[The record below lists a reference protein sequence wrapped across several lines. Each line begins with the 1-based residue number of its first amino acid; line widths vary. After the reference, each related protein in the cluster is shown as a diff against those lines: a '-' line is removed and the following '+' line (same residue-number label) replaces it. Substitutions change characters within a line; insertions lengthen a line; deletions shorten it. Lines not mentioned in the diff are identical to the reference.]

1 MFLNC
6 WTGSS
11 TRKRMGRINDLL
23 RFTFKD
29 LVSDGWRT
37 LITVT
42 NLLVFLSCY
51 FTMEAFAEAAYK
63 FGNQPTDR
71 SALLIVSRNVFDP
84 SESVVTD
91 KDFQPARELM
101 PTLVKSVTPL
111 MFKIIQANTSLLQL
125 RAATLED
132 MQSVHSLTLVSGE
145 WPTGANDIVIG
156 EGAIT
161 STGWTIGNVVHIYGS
176 DFRIS
181 GIVRAPGT
189 KFSSIWMRLDEAEA
203 LFNVYGVYQFAW
215 IQLQPEVDGEAVRTQ
230 LQNDA
235 RLSDR
240 FDVYFVDNLYEEYTK
255 AVSDLKGLSS
265 VLVLL
270 ALSAVMLG
278 TYCNIFLILTE
289 RSREITIL
297 RAVGYQSGAI
307 RGLITF
313 RTLLQIGLA
322 YLLAWGLTSLLLRWF
337 NHINPLSLH
346 SIPLP
351 VSISA
356 FALLLGAVLSLIFGW
371 VGVWIPTRHLRHR
384 SVASFIQK

>member
-1 MFLNC
+1 M
-6 WTGSS
+6 GSS
-11 TRKRMGRINDLL
+11 IKRQMGRISDLL

-42 NLLVFLSCY
+42 NLLVFLICY
-51 FTMEAFAEAAYK
+51 FAMEAFAEAAYK

-91 KDFQPARELM
+91 EEFQPARELM
-101 PTLVKSVTPL
+101 PAYVKSVTPL

-125 RAATLED
+125 RAASLED
-132 MQSVHSLTLVSGE
+132 MQTVHSLSLVSGE
-145 WPTGANDIVIG
+145 WPTGGGDIVIG
-156 EGAIT
+156 EGAL
-161 STGWTIGNVVHIYGS
+161 SGTGWTVGSTVRIYGS

-189 KFSSIWMRLDEAEA
+189 KFSSIWMRLDQAEI
-203 LFNVYGVYQFAW
+203 LFNLQGVYQFAW
-215 IQLQPEVDGEAVRTQ
+215 IQLQPTADAEAVRMQ
-230 LQNDA
+230 LQNDP
-235 RLSDR
+235 RLADR
-240 FDVYFVDNLYEEYTK
+240 FDVYFVDNLYQEYTK

-265 VLVLL
+265 MLVLL

-297 RAVGYQSGAI
+297 RAVGFQSGAI
-307 RGLITF
+307 RGLIIL
-313 RTLLQIGLA
+313 RTLLQIAVA
-322 YLLAWGLTSLLLRWF
+322 YLLAWRLTALLLTWF
-337 NHINPLSLH
+337 NRINPLSLH

-356 FALLLGAVLSLIFGW
+356 FGLLLGAVLALIFGW
-371 VGVWIPTRHLRHR
+371 VGVWLPTRHLRRR

>member
-1 MFLNC
+1 
-6 WTGSS
+6 
-11 TRKRMGRINDLL
+11 MGRISDLL

-51 FTMEAFAEAAYK
+51 FAMEAFAEAAYK

-91 KDFQPARELM
+91 EEFQPARELM
-101 PTLVKSVTPL
+101 PVYVKSVTPL

-125 RAATLED
+125 RAASLED
-132 MQSVHSLTLVSGE
+132 MQTVHSLSLVLGD
-145 WPTGANDIVIG
+145 WPTGAGDILIG
-156 EGAIT
+156 EGAL
-161 STGWTIGNVVHIYGS
+161 SGTGWTVGSTVRIYGS

-189 KFSSIWMRLDEAEA
+189 KFSSIWMRLDQAEN
-203 LFNVYGVYQFAW
+203 LFNLQGVYQFAW
-215 IQLQPEVDGEAVRTQ
+215 IQLQPTADAEAVRMQ
-230 LQNDA
+230 LQNDP
-235 RLSDR
+235 RLTDR
-240 FDVYFVDNLYEEYTK
+240 FDVYFVDNLYQEYTK

-265 VLVLL
+265 MLVLL

-297 RAVGYQSGAI
+297 RAVGFQSGAI
-307 RGLITF
+307 RGLIIL
-313 RTLLQIGLA
+313 RTLLQIAVA
-322 YLLAWGLTSLLLRWF
+322 YLLAWGLTALLLTWF
-337 NHINPLSLH
+337 NRINPLSLH

-356 FALLLGAVLSLIFGW
+356 FGLLLGAVLALIFGW
-371 VGVWIPTRHLRHR
+371 VGVWLPTRHLRRR

>member
-1 MFLNC
+1 
-6 WTGSS
+6 
-11 TRKRMGRINDLL
+11 MGRISDLL

-51 FTMEAFAEAAYK
+51 FAMEAFAEAAYK

-91 KDFQPARELM
+91 EEFQPARELM
-101 PTLVKSVTPL
+101 PVYVKSVTPL

-125 RAATLED
+125 RAASLED
-132 MQSVHSLTLVSGE
+132 MQTVHSLSLVLGD
-145 WPTGANDIVIG
+145 WPTGAGDILIG
-156 EGAIT
+156 EGAL
-161 STGWTIGNVVHIYGS
+161 SGTGWTVGSTVRIYGS

-189 KFSSIWMRLDEAEA
+189 KFSSIWMRLDQAEN
-203 LFNVYGVYQFAW
+203 LFNLQGVYQFAW
-215 IQLQPEVDGEAVRTQ
+215 IQLQPTADAEAVRMQ
-230 LQNDA
+230 LQNDP
-235 RLSDR
+235 RLTDR
-240 FDVYFVDNLYEEYTK
+240 FDVYFVDNLYQEYTK

-265 VLVLL
+265 MLVLL

-297 RAVGYQSGAI
+297 RAVGFQSGAI
-307 RGLITF
+307 RGLIIL
-313 RTLLQIGLA
+313 RTLLQIAVA
-322 YLLAWGLTSLLLRWF
+322 YLLAWGLTALLLNWF
-337 NHINPLSLH
+337 NRINPLSLH

-356 FALLLGAVLSLIFGW
+356 FGLLLGAVLALIFGW
-371 VGVWIPTRHLRHR
+371 VGVWLPTRHLRRR

>member
-1 MFLNC
+1 
-6 WTGSS
+6 
-11 TRKRMGRINDLL
+11 MGRISDLL

-42 NLLVFLSCY
+42 NLLVFLCCY
-51 FTMEAFAEAAYK
+51 FAMEAFAEAAYK

-84 SESVVTD
+84 SESLVTD
-91 KDFQPARELM
+91 EEFQPARELM
-101 PTLVKSVTPL
+101 PAYVKSVTPL

-125 RAATLED
+125 RAASLED
-132 MQSVHSLTLVSGE
+132 MQTVHSLSLVSGE
-145 WPTGANDIVIG
+145 WPTGGDDIVIG
-156 EGAIT
+156 EGAL
-161 STGWTIGNVVHIYGS
+161 SGTGWTVGSTVRIYGS

-189 KFSSIWMRLDEAEA
+189 KFSSIWMRLDQAEN
-203 LFNVYGVYQFAW
+203 LFNLQGVYQFAW
-215 IQLQPEVDGEAVRTQ
+215 IQLQPTADAEAVRMQ
-230 LQNDA
+230 LQNDP
-235 RLSDR
+235 RLADR
-240 FDVYFVDNLYEEYTK
+240 FDVYFVDNLYQEYTK

-265 VLVLL
+265 MLVLL

-297 RAVGYQSGAI
+297 RAVGFQSGAI
-307 RGLITF
+307 RGLIIL
-313 RTLLQIGLA
+313 RTLLQIAVA
-322 YLLAWGLTSLLLRWF
+322 YLLAWGLTALLLNWF
-337 NHINPLSLH
+337 NRINPLSLH

-356 FALLLGAVLSLIFGW
+356 FGLLLGAVLALIFGW
-371 VGVWIPTRHLRHR
+371 VGVWLPTRHLRRR

>member
-1 MFLNC
+1 
-6 WTGSS
+6 
-11 TRKRMGRINDLL
+11 MGRISDLL

-42 NLLVFLSCY
+42 NLLVFLCCY
-51 FTMEAFAEAAYK
+51 FAMEAFAEAAYK

-84 SESVVTD
+84 SESLVTD
-91 KDFQPARELM
+91 EEFQPARELM
-101 PTLVKSVTPL
+101 PAYVKSVTPL

-125 RAATLED
+125 RAASLED
-132 MQSVHSLTLVSGE
+132 MQTVHSLSLVSGE
-145 WPTGANDIVIG
+145 WPTGGDDIVIG
-156 EGAIT
+156 EGAL
-161 STGWTIGNVVHIYGS
+161 SGTGWTVGSTVRIYGS

-189 KFSSIWMRLDEAEA
+189 KFSSIWMRLDQAEN
-203 LFNVYGVYQFAW
+203 LFNLQGVYQFAW
-215 IQLQPEVDGEAVRTQ
+215 IQLQPTADAEAVRMQ
-230 LQNDA
+230 LQNDP
-235 RLSDR
+235 RLTDR
-240 FDVYFVDNLYEEYTK
+240 FDVYFVDNLYQEYTK

-265 VLVLL
+265 MLVLL

-297 RAVGYQSGAI
+297 RAVGFQSGAI
-307 RGLITF
+307 RGLIIL
-313 RTLLQIGLA
+313 RTLLQIAVA
-322 YLLAWGLTSLLLRWF
+322 YLLAWGLTALLLNWF
-337 NHINPLSLH
+337 NRINPLSLH

-356 FALLLGAVLSLIFGW
+356 FGLLLGAVLALIFGW
-371 VGVWIPTRHLRHR
+371 VGVWLPTRHLRRR

>member
-1 MFLNC
+1 
-6 WTGSS
+6 
-11 TRKRMGRINDLL
+11 MGRVSDLL

-51 FTMEAFAEAAYK
+51 FAMEAFAEAAYK

-84 SESVVTD
+84 SESVVTEQ
-91 KDFQPARELM
+91 DFKPARELM
-101 PTLVKSVTPL
+101 PAYVKSVTPL

-125 RAATLED
+125 RAASLDD
-132 MQSVHSLTLVSGE
+132 MQTVHSLSLVSGE

-156 EGAIT
+156 EGAL
-161 STGWTIGNVVHIYGS
+161 SGTGWTVGSTVRIYGS

-189 KFSSIWMRLDEAEA
+189 KFSSIWMRLDQAEY
-203 LFNVYGVYQFAW
+203 LFNLQGVYQFAW
-215 IQLQPEVDGEAVRTQ
+215 IQLQPTADAEAVRTQ
-230 LQNDA
+230 LQNDP
-235 RLSDR
+235 RLADR
-240 FDVYFVDNLYEEYTK
+240 FDVYFVDNLYQEYTK

-265 VLVLL
+265 MLVLL

-297 RAVGYQSGAI
+297 RAVGFQSGAI
-307 RGLITF
+307 RGMIIL
-313 RTLLQIGLA
+313 RTLLQIVVA
-322 YLLAWGLTSLLLRWF
+322 YLLAWGLTALLLTWF
-337 NHINPLSLH
+337 NRINPLSLH

-356 FALLLGAVLSLIFGW
+356 FGLLLGAVLALIFGW
-371 VGVWIPTRHLRHR
+371 VGVWLPTRHLRHR